1 MGEKCI
7 HGVRGRV
14 CGDCHAEDMEAEVD
28 RQDRV
33 IQGLRDEIERLTA
46 ESKAKDVAY
55 ETMQKYVTELEARV
69 EELED
74 LLDEAFRKLVSMLI
88 HDDEAYSKLQ
98 EMADEIERLRARVEA
113 LEKAWSLG
121 REITIGPEGMDFT
134 YKSVEE
140 ALGETEQGEKDSG

>member
-1 MGEKCI
+1 MSFDWK
-7 HGVRGRV
+7 
-14 CGDCHAEDMEAEVD
+14 
-28 RQDRV
+28 
-33 IQGLRDEIERLTA
+33 
-46 ESKAKDVAY
+46 
-55 ETMQKYVTELEARV
+55 
-69 EELED
+69 
-74 LLDEAFRKLVSMLI
+74 DEAFRKLVSMLI